1 MRLAID
7 KIRAAEAEAAE
18 MKKQA
23 QQAADEAQIQAKADG
38 KKAIEAAVESA
49 NREAEKIVAE
59 AEAKASDASGGK
71 VEAAKKEADAILEK
85 AESRMDQAAQMIVER
100 IVDSI

>member
-23 QQAADEAQIQAKADG
+23 QLAADEAQIQAKADG
-38 KKAIEAAVESA
+38 KKAIEAAIEKA
-49 NREAEKIVAE
+49 NKDAEKIVAE
-59 AEAKASDASGGK
+59 AEAKASEAAGGK
-71 VEAAKKEADAILEK
+71 VDIARKEADAILEK
-85 AESRMDQAAQMIVER
+85 AESRMDQAAQKIVER